1 MARGEDRHD
10 HSQSRPKS
18 RLDALRASL
27 GSTKTRAFLR
37 LLTSVGG
44 SRTQDTL
51 RLLPFVVMA
60 VVALIDFGS
69 GPTSGLLPLLA
80 LGPAFAS
87 VACGLARTTVA
98 GVIALALCVALGLYN
113 GILWTSRT
121 NITMIAILGVT
132 VASVLASAGRLR
144 HERQLADVRSVA
156 EAAQLVLLRPVPRRA
171 GPGIGVDVSYTSATA
186 EARIGGDL
194 YEVVTTPHGV
204 RIIVGDVQ
212 GKGLEAVET
221 AAVVLGAFREAA
233 HDEAK
238 LQGVVARLENALTR
252 ELSGEHFVTA
262 ILAEITEMTDITGM
276 AVGTSIT
283 AINCGHP
290 APMVLAADGSRW
302 FADPPDEALPLGM
315 ASLKASEAVPHQIP
329 FEPGDQV
336 LFYTD
341 GVIEARNGAGQFYP
355 LPARAHLLN
364 GADPQLALDALR
376 ADLLRHVGRP
386 LGDDA
391 AMLLLRHRAARPA
404 ASSTL

>member
-1 MARGEDRHD
+1 MT
-10 HSQSRPKS
+10 
-18 RLDALRASL
+18 SL
-27 GSTKTRAFLR
+27 GTTRTRAFLR
-37 LLTSVGG
+37 LLASIGT

-51 RLLPFVVMA
+51 KLLPFVVMA
-60 VVALIDFGS
+60 MVAIVDLVS
-69 GPTSGLLPLLA
+69 GPTAGLLSMLA

-87 VACGLARTTVA
+87 VACGLARTTLV
-98 GVIALALCVALGLYN
+98 GVVALALFVALGLYN
-113 GILWTSRT
+113 DILWTSRT

-156 EAAQLVLLRPVPRRA
+156 EAAQRVLLRPVPRRA
-171 GPGIGVDVSYTSATA
+171 GPGIGVAVSYTSATA

-233 HDEAK
+233 HDESK
-238 LQGVVARLENALTR
+238 LQGVVVRLENALTR
-252 ELSGEHFVTA
+252 ELSGEQFVTA
-262 ILAEITEMTDITGM
+262 VLAEIG
-276 AVGTSIT
+276 GGSSIT
-283 AINCGHP
+283 VINCGHP
-290 APMVLAADGSRW
+290 SPMVLRADGKSW

-315 ASLKASEAVPHQIP
+315 SSLKAIEPMPHYIP
-329 FEPGDQV
+329 FEPGGQV

-341 GVIEARNGAGQFYP
+341 GVIEARDGAGEFYP
-355 LPARAHLLN
+355 LSSRAHLLN
-364 GADPQLALDALR
+364 GTDPQLSLDALR

-391 AMLLLRHRAARPA
+391 AMLLLRQRVTHPT
-404 ASSTL
+404 ASSAAAA

>member
-1 MARGEDRHD
+1 M
-10 HSQSRPKS
+10 
-18 RLDALRASL
+18 ASL
-27 GSTKTRAFLR
+27 GSTRTRAFLR
-37 LLTSVGG
+37 LLASIGT

-51 RLLPFVVMA
+51 KLLPFVVMGAVA
-60 VVALIDFGS
+60 VVDLAS
-69 GPTSGLLPLLA
+69 GPTAGLLSMLA

-87 VACGLARTTVA
+87 VACGLARTTLVGA
-98 GVIALALCVALGLYN
+98 VALALFVALGLYN
-113 GILWTSRT
+113 DILWTSRT

-156 EAAQLVLLRPVPRRA
+156 EAAQRVLLRPVPRRA
-171 GPGIGVDVSYTSATA
+171 GPGIGVAVSYTSATA

-233 HDEAK
+233 HDESR
-238 LQGVVARLENALTR
+238 LQGVVVRLENALTR
-252 ELSGEHFVTA
+252 ELSGEQFVTA
-262 ILAEITEMTDITGM
+262 VLAEIGAGSTIT
-276 AVGTSIT
+276 V
-283 AINCGHP
+283 INCGHP
-290 APMVLAADGSRW
+290 SPMVLSADGKSW

-315 ASLKASEAVPHQIP
+315 SSLKAIEPMPYRIP
-329 FEPGDQV
+329 FEPGGQV

-341 GVIEARNGAGQFYP
+341 GVIEARNGRGAFYP
-355 LPARAHLLN
+355 LSSRAHLLN
-364 GADPQLALDALR
+364 GSDPQLSLDALR

-391 AMLLLRHRAARPA
+391 AMLLLRHRVTYPTASAAA
-404 ASSTL
+404 

>member
-1 MARGEDRHD
+1 M
-10 HSQSRPKS
+10 
-18 RLDALRASL
+18 ASL

-51 RLLPFVVMA
+51 KLLPFIVMA

-87 VACGLARTTVA
+87 VACGLARTTVV

-113 GILWTSRT
+113 DILWTPRT
-121 NITMIAILGVT
+121 NITMAAILGVT

-156 EAAQLVLLRPVPRRA
+156 EAAQRVLLRPVPRRA
-171 GPGIGVDVSYTSATA
+171 GPGIGVAVSYTSATA

-252 ELSGEHFVTA
+252 ELSGEQFVTG
-262 ILAEITEMTDITGM
+262 ILAEITG
-276 AVGTSIT
+276 GTSIT
-283 AINCGHP
+283 VINCGHP
-290 APMVLAADGSRW
+290 SPMVLGVDGRHW

-315 ASLKASEAVPHQIP
+315 GSLQASEPTPYQIP

-341 GVIEARNGAGQFYP
+341 GVIEARDGAGQFYP

-404 ASSTL
+404 SSAA

>member
-1 MARGEDRHD
+1 M
-10 HSQSRPKS
+10 
-18 RLDALRASL
+18 ASL

-51 RLLPFVVMA
+51 KLLPFIVMA

-87 VACGLARTTVA
+87 VACGLARTTVV

-113 GILWTSRT
+113 DILWTPRT
-121 NITMIAILGVT
+121 NITMAAILGVT

-156 EAAQLVLLRPVPRRA
+156 EAAQRVLLRPVPRRA
-171 GPGIGVDVSYTSATA
+171 GPGIGVAVSYTSATA

-252 ELSGEHFVTA
+252 ELSGEQFVTG
-262 ILAEITEMTDITGM
+262 ILAEITG
-276 AVGTSIT
+276 GTSIT
-283 AINCGHP
+283 VINCGHP
-290 APMVLAADGSRW
+290 SPMVLGVDGRHW

-315 ASLKASEAVPHQIP
+315 GSLKASEPTPYQIP

-341 GVIEARNGAGQFYP
+341 GVIEARDGAGQFYP

-404 ASSTL
+404 SSAA